1 MLYERAP
8 PQFSRTWIFENDKT
22 DWFMN
27 STPTSSKLAIVKKEI
42 SDALAKVNFALYI
55 ASSDTKTRYR
65 RSVLGPLWL
74 VLGTLI
80 GVGGL
85 GIVWSTLFEVDRG
98 TFIPSLAIGLV
109 TWYLLTA
116 CIVDSASAFYG
127 NRDIFLN
134 MQTSSILVSLL
145 ILIKN
150 LINFA
155 HNFVV
160 VIIVL
165 MIYPKT
171 VGFVSLLA
179 IPGLILVSFN
189 LLGVIQLLGFVG
201 ARYRDLA
208 PLLAAVMQPLF
219 FITPVLFR
227 PQQLGANAFIAE
239 LNPFTY
245 WLSLIRDPIMG
256 NAPTGTTWLIVILMT
271 VLTWAAALLM
281 TANKRHR
288 LAYWVH

>member
-1 MLYERAP
+1 
-8 PQFSRTWIFENDKT
+8 
-22 DWFMN
+22 MN
-27 STPTSSKLAIVKKEI
+27 SSQTSSKLAIAQKEI
-42 SDALAKVNFALYI
+42 FEALAKVNFAFYI

-85 GIVWSTLFEVDRG
+85 GIVWSTLFEVDREN
-98 TFIPSLAIGLV
+98 FIPSLAIGLV
-109 TWYLLTA
+109 TWYLLTS

-145 ILIKN
+145 VLIKN
-150 LINFA
+150 LINFF
-155 HNFVV
+155 HNFIV

-165 MIYPKT
+165 MIYPKN
-171 VGFVSLLA
+171 VGLVSLLA

-201 ARYRDLA
+201 ARYRDLS

-227 PQQLGANAFIAE
+227 PHQLGANAFIAD

-245 WLSLIRDPIMG
+245 WLALIRDPIMG
-256 NAPTGTTWLIVILMT
+256 NAPSGATWLLVIILT
-271 VLTWAAALLM
+271 ILTWAMALFV